1 MMMLIIVICI
11 ILFFGI
17 IMPLFETNNTVK
29 IKSIYERLNNIIRY
43 DLEKCSKNCCN
54 VQWQGSPELLGD
66 DNNGKLNSNYVSSNM
81 SCNFGKNSG
90 CVCLSKDNF
99 NYLENHGNNKS
110 KCLNN

>member
-1 MMMLIIVICI
+1 MLSNKHNDIIY
-11 ILFFGI
+11 
-17 IMPLFETNNTVK
+17 K
-29 IKSIYERLNNIIRY
+29 IK
-43 DLEKCSKNCCN
+43 KNAK
-54 VQWQGSPELLGD
+54 V
-66 DNNGKLNSNYVSSNM
+66 KLNSNYVSSNM